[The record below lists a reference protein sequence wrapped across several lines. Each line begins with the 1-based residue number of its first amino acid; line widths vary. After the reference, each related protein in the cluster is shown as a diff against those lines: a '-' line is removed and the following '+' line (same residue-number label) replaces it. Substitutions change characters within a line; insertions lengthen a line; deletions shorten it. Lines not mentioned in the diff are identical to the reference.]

1 MNPLI
6 LLALGGAA
14 VMVMGRGK
22 GNGHGFLLVDAL
34 CQRVLHEINNQGQL
48 VAMLRHLAKVASRT
62 FTALGYP
69 MTPAQ
74 GASAEATGNALH
86 VLLGPAPGDP
96 EANLAF
102 ARAYAEEATR
112 ITTHPDCVLGE
123 DGTTWPPAASQVA
136 EELFSEVT
144 LNLTVDYGY
153 DLGVEFSVAAAPG
166 RTLPE
171 RLAGRFSR

>member
-14 VMVMGRGK
+14 VLVIARGK
-22 GNGHGFLLVDAL
+22 GNGHGFLLVDAN
-34 CQRVLHEINNQGQL
+34 CQRVVHQINTQGQL
-48 VAMLRHLAKVASRT
+48 VALIRHLAKVAART

-74 GASAEATGNALH
+74 GASDEATGNALH

-96 EANLAF
+96 EANMAF

-112 ITTHPDCVLGE
+112 ITTHPDCVLAQ
-123 DGTTWPPAASQVA
+123 DGAAWPPAASEVA
-136 EELFSEVT
+136 EGLFSEVAMNMT
-144 LNLTVDYGY
+144 MDYGY
-153 DLGVEFSVAAAPG
+153 DLGMQFSTAGGP
-166 RTLPE
+166 RQTFPE
-171 RLAGRFSR
+171 RLARRIAG